1 MSEIERL
8 KIELEET
15 KLAYC
20 MARDINQFKTGFLA
34 RVAHELRSPLSSLI
48 SLQQLILLDF
58 CENREEEKS
67 FLEHAYES
75 AQKLLGMIDEIVA
88 VSKLDYGA
96 VALALEPTP
105 LRPLLAELRE
115 LVEMPVGNRNL
126 SLQIQAP
133 EQSLLVLAD
142 RNRLLQILL
151 SLLDAIIKTMTR
163 GSIDI
168 RTEIIPS
175 QQQAQIALAFP
186 CSPLIWTDKNPGIPL
201 LAEATLEQLA
211 AFSRSL
217 ETSARM
223 KFLLAEILILK
234 MGGKLQVLDISPET
248 AENSQTCLMCWLSC
262 HHSK

>member
-88 VSKLDYGA
+88 VSKLDYGP
-96 VALALEPTP
+96 VALTLEPIS
-105 LRPLLAELRE
+105 LKPLLAELRE
-115 LVEMPVGNRNL
+115 LVVPVGNRNL

-175 QQQAQIALAFP
+175 QQQAQIAIAFP

-248 AENSQTCLMCWLSC
+248 EENSQTCLTCWLPLA
-262 HHSK
+262 